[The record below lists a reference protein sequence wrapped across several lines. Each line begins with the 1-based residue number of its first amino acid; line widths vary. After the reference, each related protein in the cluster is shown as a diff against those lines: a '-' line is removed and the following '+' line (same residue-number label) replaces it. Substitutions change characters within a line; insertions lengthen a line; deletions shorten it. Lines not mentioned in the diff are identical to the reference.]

1 MHKSVIS
8 LTINGDTVDAIVK
21 DNLTLLDFLRDQLG
35 LTGTKKGCEQGEC
48 GACTV
53 MLDGLPVNS
62 CCTLAVECNGREV
75 TTIEGLARGGELTPL
90 QKQFIEKW
98 ALQCG
103 YCTPG
108 MIMSATALLNHNPH
122 PTELEIREAIEGN
135 LCRCTGYAKIVEAIQ
150 AAAAEMN
157 WEEA

>member
-1 MHKSVIS
+1 MHKSMIH
-8 LTINGDTVDAIVK
+8 LIINGDEVDAVVK

-53 MLDGLPVNS
+53 LLDGLPVNS
-62 CCTLAVECNGREV
+62 CCTLAVECNEREV

-90 QKQFIEKW
+90 QKQFIDKW

-108 MIMSATALLNHNPH
+108 MIMSATALLNTNPH

-150 AAAAEMN
+150 AAAAEIN